1 MKPLDVVEA
10 ARLEQQHKDEAQ
22 AMVYELVRKERAS
35 KAKKVYHA
43 KRDKQV
49 EQQQQEIDSLKEMIK
64 KMSKAE

>member
-1 MKPLDVVEA
+1 
-10 ARLEQQHKDEAQ
+10 
-22 AMVYELVRKERAS
+22 MVYELVRKERAS

-49 EQQQQEIDSLKEMIK
+49 EQQQQEINSLKEMIK